1 MMNLLIKEICCLMC
15 GLADSLG
22 QKMKTIHLVAI
33 LGVFAV
39 VSSTPVPAR
48 AAEGDGVAVAIVYDT
63 SGSMKDEVRDGAGN
77 LTPKYVIA
85 NRALVNIATRIQAFA
100 TNTTT
105 GTMRNIQAGLFIFD
119 GAHTRQ
125 AVKFGLFDATAFK
138 DWAQKFSS
146 PDGGTPL
153 GDALAEAGKT
163 VLNSGLARKHVLII
177 TDGENTLGPTPA
189 ETMPQV
195 RQQAAAKQTVV
206 SVHFV
211 AFDVNAN
218 VFSGV
223 KKLGATVVGAADEI
237 QLNKQLEFILEKKI
251 LLEDEEPPK
260 KQ

>member
-1 MMNLLIKEICCLMC
+1 MNLLIRAIHRLTRGVE
-15 GLADSLG
+15 GSLG
-22 QKMKTIHLVAI
+22 LNMKTIHLVAG
-33 LGVFAV
+33 LGVLAV
-39 VSSTPVPAR
+39 VSSNPTPAC

-63 SGSMKDEVRDGAGN
+63 SGSMKELVRDGTGS

-85 NRALVNIATRIQAFA
+85 NRALENIATRIQAFA

-105 GTMRNIQAGLFIFD
+105 GNLRNIQAGLFVFD
-119 GAHTRQ
+119 GANAKQ
-125 AVKFGLFDATAFK
+125 AVKFGPFDAAAFK
-138 DWAQKFSS
+138 DWARKFSS

-153 GDALAEAGKT
+153 GNALAEAGKT

-177 TDGENTLGPTPA
+177 TDGNNTLGPTPA
-189 ETMPQV
+189 AIMPQV
-195 RQQAAAKQTVV
+195 KRQAEAKQTEV

-211 AFDVNAN
+211 AFDVDAG

-237 QLNKQLEFILEKKI
+237 QLNKQLQFILEKKI